1 MRMQVESQKK
11 TPIPLTP
18 ALDIPT
24 IIEASIESIIGR
36 NSTGWFKL
44 VAKVNI

>member
-1 MRMQVESQKK
+1 MRMQVELQK

-24 IIEASIESIIGR
+24 MIEARIESIIGK
-36 NSTGWFKL
+36 NSTECLSWEPK
-44 VAKVNI
+44 